1 MMNKLIASTALAAI
15 MIAVPA
21 YAQDMNQ
28 NMDDA
33 NQPIFQTEPGTPME
47 SVDGFFSP
55 SEDQILASEL
65 LGQGVFSG
73 VDENAER
80 VGDVNDVVMGPGGRA
95 EAVVIGVGGFLGLG
109 EKNVAV
115 DFSQLTWTVNANG
128 DQVLITSITREQL
141 EAAPGF
147 DVASVGPQDDTQMA
161 TDPMTTDPMEPAAAE
176 DQMAEDQMMEE
187 PMAGGNNG
195 GEVDSMAD
203 QDMADQDMADQNDDA
218 MMSED
223 SMSEDDA
230 MMEDDTMME
239 GDMGADWQPVT
250 LSDISARDL
259 LGAAVYGGNDEDL
272 GEISDIILDAEGNAN
287 AFVVDVGGFLGIGE
301 KPIAVSFEELKIMQ
315 DGNGNLSVHTPF
327 TQEELEGQEAYD
339 QTTYVDNPEGQT
351 LTVR

>member
-1 MMNKLIASTALAAI
+1 MMNKLIASTALAAV

-65 LGQGVFSG
+65 LGQGVFNG

-147 DVASVGPQDDTQMA
+147 DVASVGPQDDTPMA
-161 TDPMTTDPMEPAAAE
+161 TDPMTSDPMEPAPAE

-195 GEVDSMAD
+195 GEIDSMAD
-203 QDMADQDMADQNDDA
+203 QDMAEQNDG
-218 MMSED
+218 
-223 SMSEDDA
+223 A
-230 MMEDDTMME
+230 MMES
-239 GDMGADWQPVT
+239 DMGADWQPVM
-250 LSDISARDL
+250 LSEISARDL
-259 LGAAVYGGNDEDL
+259 LGAPVYGGNDEDL
-272 GEISDIILDAEGNAN
+272 GEISDIILDGEGNAN

-301 KPIAVSFEELKIMQ
+301 KPIAVSFEELEIMQ

-327 TQEELEGQEAYD
+327 TQQELEGQEAYD